1 MNTLPKARV
10 IPNSTKSS
18 SEVAG
23 GKFNPA
29 NVFFPFG
36 FPLRF
41 KRTRIRTETVLAY
54 LVTVDLK
61 KSLEPKSF
69 RKTLDRLDRDPGF
82 GR

>member
-61 KSLEPKSF
+61 KRARSRAK
-69 RKTLDRLDRDPGF
+69 RLSKNARSP
-82 GR
+82 